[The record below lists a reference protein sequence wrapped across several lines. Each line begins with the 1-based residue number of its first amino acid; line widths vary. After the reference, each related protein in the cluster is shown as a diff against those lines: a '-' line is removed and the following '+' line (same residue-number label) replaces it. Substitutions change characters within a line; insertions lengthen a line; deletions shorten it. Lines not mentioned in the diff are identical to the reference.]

1 MFFFASVF
9 QKMTESNVYIRL
21 AFTYKVTKQANQ
33 KRL

>member
-9 QKMTESNVYIRL
+9 QKMTESNVYTTS
-21 AFTYKVTKQANQ
+21 AYKVTKQANK